1 MNRTIGIGTI
11 GAVAALVLLYSA
23 TFFVQQ
29 PMNAVVVRFG
39 KLIDTVINQPGLHW
53 RIPFID
59 HVFYIDRRVIN
70 IDAPSFIVTT
80 EDQKRIVIS
89 AYVRYRIVNPETFY
103 RVARTEEGAE
113 RRIVAVLNQVLRDE
127 FGSVPMQDVLTAKRA
142 ALMTDVTERLKPIGK
157 EYGIDVVDVRFK
169 RVDLP
174 AENSEAIYNRMRTQR
189 AQEAANFRA
198 QGGREAREKRAEAD
212 KQVVITLADAR
223 RQAEILRGQGE
234 AEAAR
239 IYNEAFGQ
247 DEKFFDF
254 YRSLRA
260 MQTGL
265 SGNTTTFVGEP
276 KGDFFRYFEHDEGTA
291 GQPRPQPQQ

>member
-1 MNRTIGIGTI
+1 
-11 GAVAALVLLYSA
+11 
-23 TFFVQQ
+23 
-29 PMNAVVVRFG
+29 MNAVVVRFG
-39 KLIDTVINQPGLHW
+39 KLIDTVVNQPGLHW

-59 HVFYIDRRVIN
+59 HVFYVDRRVIN

-89 AYVRYRIVNPETFY
+89 AYVRYRILNPETFY

-127 FGSVPMQDVLTAKRA
+127 FGSVPMQDGLTAKRA

-254 YRSLRA
+254 YRSLKA

-265 SGNTTTFVGEP
+265 GGNNTTFVGEP
-276 KGDFFRYFEHDEGTA
+276 KGDFFRYFEHDEGAA